1 MCSSTQ
7 GFNSRSPSGLRQ
19 YATKFEQHC
28 FVVSIHAAQAGC
40 DQTLRQTRLLG
51 SVSIHAAQA
60 GCDKPNRRN
69 TRHTK
74 VSIHAAQAG
83 CDLLLPLM
91 ALPVKGFN
99 SRSPSGLRLDHQCG
113 LYCTAPCFN
122 SRSPSGLRPSAQA
135 LTSFSSWFQ
144 FTQPKRAA
152 TDCIVALG
160 MSFVVSIHAAQ
171 AGCDQ
176 PDMANPEFGHQFQFT
191 QPKRAATEI
200 FRNNKVISTF
210 QFTQPKRAATCC

>member
-51 SVSIHAAQA
+51 S
-60 GCDKPNRRN
+60 
-69 TRHTK
+69 

-152 TDCIVALG
+152 TICQLVQLKS
-160 MSFVVSIHAAQ
+160 MHSFNSRSPSGLRLVFDKSHVQ
-171 AGCDQ
+171 KY
-176 PDMANPEFGHQFQFT
+176 MFQFT
-191 QPKRAATEI
+191 QPKRAATVCRAQESA
-200 FRNNKVISTF
+200 RYEF
-210 QFTQPKRAATCC
+210 QFTQPKRAAT